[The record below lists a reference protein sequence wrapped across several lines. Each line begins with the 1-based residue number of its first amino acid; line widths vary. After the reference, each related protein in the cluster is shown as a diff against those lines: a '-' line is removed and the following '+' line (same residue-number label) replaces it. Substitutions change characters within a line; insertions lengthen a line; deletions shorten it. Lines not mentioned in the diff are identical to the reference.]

1 MSTGWK
7 VVLVILLVY
16 VVFES
21 VFIVI
26 FLQAGRPVGGFIAN
40 AVFRTFILA
49 ALCSITYLAGKG
61 ISRLVKGRRKSNSNI
76 EGVE

>member
-40 AVFRTFILA
+40 AVFRTLILA
-49 ALCSITYLAGKG
+49 ALCSTTYLAGKG

-76 EGVE
+76 GGAE